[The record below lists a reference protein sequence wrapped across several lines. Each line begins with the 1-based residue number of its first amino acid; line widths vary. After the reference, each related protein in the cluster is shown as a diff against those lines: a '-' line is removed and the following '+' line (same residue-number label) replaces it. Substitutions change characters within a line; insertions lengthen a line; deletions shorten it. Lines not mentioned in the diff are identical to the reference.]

1 MGDVFAL
8 IAGAAATAKRAAEA
22 GEKLKHAELK
32 NLLADLNM
40 QLADVKI
47 ELASVMQENADL
59 KAKARQLETA
69 EGEPCPHCHKGDWH
83 VEKSERDRM
92 TGELGGIRRTYKCSL
107 CGFSEGRLEFPK

>member
-8 IAGAAATAKRAAEA
+8 IAGVAATAKQAAAA

-47 ELASVMQENADL
+47 ELASVMQENSDL
-59 KAKARQLETA
+59 KTKIRELEAA
-69 EGEPCPHCHKGDWH
+69 EGDPCPHCRNRGWH

-92 TGELGGIRRTYKCSL
+92 SGEVGGIRRTYKCSL
-107 CGFSEGRLEFPK
+107 CGFSESRLEFPK